1 MRKINKN
8 GIVTPFQQKGWWQK
22 DSGMSLTPWVLL
34 YFFIIVYLFFLLF
47 CHSMHIS
54 TKYVVQDA
62 LASAALAAEV
72 ADLEVL
78 GGCQELVITD
88 LDTAKDAFYESLQAT
103 LQLTEQGYPSSNSA
117 YFDDRMPVHVEELTL
132 YNVAQGQVYKTDLLH
147 ENGILL
153 FMEDTGFSQEERCD
167 LQGKLLDAANQYN
180 CGITMLNGETKQ
192 IKNTSLYARISF
204 GVKGYDQSVV
214 RVEKDILTDIQLNE

>member
-8 GIVTPFQQKGWWQK
+8 VIVTPIKQGVAIRK

-34 YFFIIVYLFFLLF
+34 YFFIIVYLFLLLF
-47 CHSMHIS
+47 CQSMHIS

-78 GGCQELVITD
+78 AGQQELVITD
-88 LDTAKDAFYESLQAT
+88 LDMAKDAFFESLQAT
-103 LQLTEQGYPSSNSA
+103 LQLTAQGYPASDSA
-117 YFDDRMPVHVEELTL
+117 YFDDRMPIQVEELTL
-132 YNVAQGQVYKTDLLH
+132 YNVTQGQVYQTDLLH
-147 ENGILL
+147 ESGTLL
-153 FMEDTGFSQEERCD
+153 FSGDTGLSMENRCI
-167 LQGKLLDAANQYN
+167 LQGSLVDAANQYA
-180 CGITMLNGETKQ
+180 CTVTMIDGQTKQ

-204 GVKGYDQSVV
+204 GVRGYDQSVV
-214 RVEKDILTDIQLNE
+214 KLEKDILTDIQLNE